1 MKFSFVI
8 KMNLSSLLENV
19 YFLCSL
25 FFLLRIKNYFALL
38 KHFNRKKKKS
48 NLLPWAKF
56 LTYLNKLIGKLKDF
70 WEREE
75 TKETLSF
82 LHSCS
87 TAPDPFSSAA
97 NNRQTQSI
105 VVPTEK
111 KNLISRILVHLWL
124 FVLLLELCHLAS

>member
-1 MKFSFVI
+1 MCTSSAACFSYSELKI
-8 KMNLSSLLENV
+8 ILHYLSIL
-19 YFLCSL
+19 
-25 FFLLRIKNYFALL
+25 IG
-38 KHFNRKKKKS
+38 KKKKS

-97 NNRQTQSI
+97 NNRQ
-105 VVPTEK
+105 
-111 KNLISRILVHLWL
+111 
-124 FVLLLELCHLAS
+124 